1 MKRRGPTFSLYVF
14 PNVCLVSL
22 YSPHV
27 QHIPSCCTRSF
38 ILFLRVH
45 DGMLSAAAGIST
57 CRWTVMAGPI
67 GADAGYVCVLRLPG
81 R

>member
-1 MKRRGPTFSLYVF
+1 M
-14 PNVCLVSL
+14 
-22 YSPHV
+22 YSPASALCPSIPHI
-27 QHIPSCCTRSF
+27 QHGISPCRTRSF

-45 DGMLSAAAGIST
+45 DGMLSAAAGISAHG
-57 CRWTVMAGPI
+57 CTVMAGPI